1 MPVQKSL
8 NIAEVMGVVGRDP
21 EVRTS
26 TAGLVAMFSVATHE
40 AFKGRDGQ
48 WQDRTEWHHV
58 VAFGPN
64 AEMVRDHIKKG
75 MRVSARGKMKTRSW
89 EHSKYQGVI
98 CTRTEIIADLV
109 SPMLTL
115 PTRLSNPASATRSM
129 QASRP
134 NSPVA
139 VPSSPSDE
147 EYSENEYEMDPAIP
161 F

>member
-8 NIAEVMGVVGRDP
+8 NIAEVIGVVGRDP

-26 TAGLVAMFSVATHE
+26 TAGLVATFSVGTRE
-40 AFKGRDGQ
+40 PFRGRDGQ
-48 WQDRTEWHHV
+48 RQERTEWHRV
-58 VAFGPN
+58 VAFGSN
-64 AEMVRDHIKKG
+64 AEMVRDHIKKD
-75 MRVSARGKMKTRSW
+75 MCVSARGKMKTSSW

-98 CTRTEIIADLV
+98 CTRTEIIAELV
-109 SPMLTL
+109 SPLLTL
-115 PTRLSNPASATRSM
+115 ATRPSNSVPATRSM

-139 VPSSPSDE
+139 VPSSLSDE